1 MWQCGNAAINMM
13 ISFSEIASSVHQW
26 LNSHLSPA
34 WVLTVEMVI
43 VGVAAITLFALLG
56 LVLVIMERKV
66 AAYMQIR
73 LGPNRVGP
81 KGMLQSTA
89 DTVKL
94 LVKEGIT
101 PAGADKFMFN
111 LAPFIAMITAM
122 LLLAPLGFAKDFQIW
137 DLNIGVLYVT
147 AVSSLSVIGIL
158 MAGWSSNNKYS
169 LLGAMRSGAQIVS
182 YELSAGLAI
191 MTIVVL
197 TGSLQLSEIVES
209 QRNGWWIFK
218 GHVPALIAFIIFII
232 AVTAETN
239 RAPFDLAEAESELTA
254 GFHTEYSGMKFALF
268 FLAEYIN
275 VFIVCAI
282 GATLFLGGW
291 MPFHIGN
298 WEGFNHVMDYIPSSI
313 WFFGKTFFLI
323 FVIMWF
329 RWTFPRL
336 RIDQL
341 LDLEWKY
348 LLPISMFNIILVTVI
363 AIMNWHL

>member
-1 MWQCGNAAINMM
+1 MLSIKQLTDALH
-13 ISFSEIASSVHQW
+13 EW
-26 LNSHLSPA
+26 LLSWA
-34 WVLTVEMVI
+34 GDTWTLVIEMVL
-43 VGVAAITLFALLG
+43 VGVAAIGLFAALG
-56 LVLVIMERKV
+56 LVLVLMERKV
-66 AAYMQIR
+66 SAWMQIR

-81 KGMLQSTA
+81 KGVLQSLA

-94 LVKEGIT
+94 LVKEGMT
-101 PAGADKFMFN
+101 PDGADRFMFN
-111 LAPFIAMITAM
+111 MAPFVAMIAAM
-122 LLLAPLGFAKDFQIW
+122 LLLAPIAFARDLQIW
-137 DLNIGVLYVT
+137 DMNIGILYV
-147 AVSSLSVIGIL
+147 AAISSLNVIAIL

-182 YELSAGLAI
+182 YELSAGLSI
-191 MTIVVL
+191 LVIVVL
-197 TGSLQLSEIVES
+197 TGSLQISDIV
-209 QRNGWWIFK
+209 QAQADGWWLFK
-218 GHVPALIAFIIFII
+218 GHIPAIIAFVIFLV
-232 AVTAETN
+232 AATAETN
-239 RAPFDLAEAESELTA
+239 RAPFDLAEAESELTG

-298 WEGFNHVMDYIPSSI
+298 WKGFNQVMDWIPSSV

-341 LDLEWKY
+341 LNLEWKY
-348 LLPISMFNIILVTVI
+348 LLPIGMFNIVLVTII
-363 AIMNWHL
+363 AIMKWHF